1 MARKKIR
8 FDFDNPWAKKKKSY
22 VDEEPPNYFIFLKKK
37 SLNQKQNFFDGPSH

>member
-22 VDEEPPNYFIFLKKK
+22 NMDEEPPNYFI
-37 SLNQKQNFFDGPSH
+37 